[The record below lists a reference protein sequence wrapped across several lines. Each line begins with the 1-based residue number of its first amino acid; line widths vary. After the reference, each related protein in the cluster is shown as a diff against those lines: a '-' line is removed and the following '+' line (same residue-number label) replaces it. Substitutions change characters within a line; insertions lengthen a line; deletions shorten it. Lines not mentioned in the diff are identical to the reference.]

1 MRKHISSVLAVICL
15 MACGNLWG
23 QTVFN
28 SEYAYD
34 AYRFSQQF
42 YEGTARSLAMG
53 NATVALGGDLGA
65 VITNPA
71 AIGVYRYHEFT
82 ITPSITSAS
91 ARTNY
96 LGQSTNDNNTRIGIS
111 NFGYVASFATGRRN
125 SGLINWNLA
134 VTYNKTNNYTL
145 RMSAAGRTNQSSWL
159 GSKAQSLNNLADK
172 NQGIY
177 APSMD
182 MNYSN
187 DPFYSSNATWNEILS
202 WNTSLLDTLPDSP
215 YYYIA
220 ATENINGLDIVT
232 GGDLD
237 QYFMKESIGNTS
249 EAVINFGGNFSN
261 KLFFGV
267 NLGITSLYYKYSEVY
282 SERAVNSNQFDSQFR
297 DFTHYFNYRTSG
309 TGVNLKA
316 GLIYLPV
323 AGLRLGASIS
333 TPTWMFLYE
342 EWDEQM
348 TANFA
353 DGYSQHLSSPLGS
366 YNYRL
371 NTPFRWNIGAAYT
384 FGQLGAISIDYENV
398 NYSRMRLAEDS
409 QYASSYDTFADTNSD
424 IKQSFKSSSILRAG
438 VEFNVSPQFAVR
450 GGFQHYTSGYK
461 YDDTTVQVGSLGI
474 GYTSKGGFFADLT
487 YQQQFKNQ
495 ETFQLYD
502 DITDYDG
509 SVITAAPVGTNEYGK
524 WKMLLS
530 VGFRF

>member
-23 QTVFN
+23 QT
-28 SEYAYD
+28 ALD
-34 AYRFSQQF
+34 AYRYSQQF
-42 YEGTARSLAMG
+42 NEGTARSTAIG

-65 VITNPA
+65 ITTNPA
-71 AIGVYRYHEFT
+71 ASGVYRYHEFVL
-82 ITPSITSAS
+82 TPSVTSS
-91 ARTNY
+91 SSQTNY
-96 LGQSTNDNNTRIGIS
+96 LGYSTSDANTRFGIS
-111 NFGYVASFATGRRN
+111 NFGYVASFPTGRRS

-134 VTYNKTNNYTL
+134 VTYNKTNNYTY
-145 RMSAAGRTNQSSWL
+145 RMSASGATDQSSWL
-159 GSKAQSLNNLADK
+159 SSLANSTA
-172 NQGIY
+172 GVY

-182 MNYSN
+182 MNSTN
-187 DPFYSSNATWNEILS
+187 DPFYSTNTGWTSILG
-202 WNTSLLDTLPDSP
+202 WNTSLLDTLPDSDSDF
-215 YYYIA
+215 IA
-220 ATENINGLDIVT
+220 ATENIYGYDIAV
-232 GGDLD
+232 GGKLD
-237 QYFMKESIGNTS
+237 QRFSSESYGNIS

-261 KLFFGV
+261 KLFFGF
-267 NLGITSLYYKYSEVY
+267 NLGITSVIYNYSEAY
-282 SERAVNSNQFDSQFR
+282 SERAVDSNQFDSQFR

-316 GLIYLPV
+316 GLIYLPI